1 MNLDGVIALSRWQ
14 FAITTVY
21 HFLFVPLTL
30 GLSIFVAIIESRYVR
45 TGDEKYKK
53 MAKYWGTLF
62 LINFA
67 LGVAT
72 GIVQEFQFG
81 LNWAG
86 YSRFMGDIFGAPLA
100 IEALLAFYLES
111 TLLGVWIFGWE
122 KLSKKLHAAV
132 MWLVAIGSN
141 LSAIWILIANSF
153 MQEPVGYKMA
163 ADNSRVLMENFGK
176 LITNP
181 NFLYQWPH
189 VFFSALTTA
198 GFFVLGISA
207 YHLLRKK
214 DSDIFRTSFRMSAI
228 YGFIGIVFVIII
240 GHYQGQF
247 LVKHQPMKMA
257 AAEAAWETTSDFT
270 LFAIPNTKDSTNSAE
285 IKIPGML
292 GFLSYDKWG
301 KPVKGIKELREEYLQ
316 KYGEKFKD
324 LEAKY
329 GKIDY
334 VPPVGITYWSFRIMV
349 YAGLIMLLVGF
360 LALFKKF
367 MEKKWFLK
375 LAFWTLF
382 LPFIATSFGWLMAEI
397 GRQPFIVYGLF
408 PVRAAVSP
416 NLHTSDVWFS
426 LITMGL
432 LYAILIVVE
441 VGLMIKYAKK
451 TPEEENVQPNAEL
464 A

>member
-1 MNLDGVIALSRWQ
+1 MDLNPAVVALSRWQ

-30 GLSIFVAIIESRYVR
+30 GLSIFVAIIESKYVK

-132 MWLVAIGSN
+132 IWLVAIGSN

-153 MQEPVGYKMA
+153 MQEPVGYKLAEDGSHVIMT
-163 ADNSRVLMENFGK
+163 NFGK

-207 YHLLRKK
+207 YHLIKNK
-214 DSDIFRTSFRMSAI
+214 NSDIFRTSFKMAAV
-228 YGFIGIVFVIII
+228 YGFIGIVFVILI
-240 GHYQGQF
+240 GHYQGQY

-270 LFAIPNTKDSTNSAE
+270 FFAIPHMDKRMNTAE
-285 IKIPGML
+285 LKVPGML
-292 GFLSYDKWG
+292 GLLSYDKWG
-301 KPVKGIKELREEYLQ
+301 KPVKGINELEKEYQQ
-316 KYGEKFKD
+316 KYGH
-324 LEAKY
+324 LY
-329 GKIDY
+329 NGKVNWI
-334 VPPVGITYWSFRIMV
+334 PMVGLTYWSFRIMV
-349 YAGLIMLLVGF
+349 YAGMIMLLVGF
-360 LALFKKF
+360 LALFNKF
-367 MEKKWFLK
+367 MDKKWFLK

-382 LPFIATSFGWLMAEI
+382 LPFIATSFGWIMAEV
-397 GRQPFIVYGLF
+397 GRQPFIVYGLYL
-408 PVRAAVSP
+408 VENAVSP
-416 NLHTSDVWFS
+416 NLHPSDVWFS
-426 LITMGL
+426 LISMGI
-432 LYAILIVVE
+432 LYAVLIVIE

-451 TPEEENVQPNAEL
+451 VPEETTTNEPAAQVA
-464 A
+464 

>member
-1 MNLDGVIALSRWQ
+1 MNLDAVVALSRWQ

-30 GLSIFVAIIESRYVR
+30 GLSIFIAIIESKYVK

-67 LGVAT
+67 IGVAT

-132 MWLVAIGSN
+132 IWLVALGSN
-141 LSAIWILIANSF
+141 LSALWILIANSF
-153 MQEPVGYKMA
+153 MQHPTGYKLSEDGTHVIMT
-163 ADNSRVLMENFGK
+163 NFGK
-176 LITNP
+176 LVTNP
-181 NFLYQWPH
+181 NVLYQFPH
-189 VFFSALTTA
+189 VFFAGMTTA

-207 YHLLRKK
+207 IMLIKNNK
-214 DSDIFRTSFRMSAI
+214 SEIFRTSFKMAAV
-228 YGFIGIVFVIII
+228 YGFIGALLVATI

-247 LVKHQPMKMA
+247 LVKEQPMKMA
-257 AAEAAWETTSDFT
+257 ISEAAWETTSDFT
-270 LFAIPNTKDSTNSAE
+270 LFAIPHTDKRMNTAE
-285 IKIPGML
+285 VKIPGFL
-292 GFLSYDKWG
+292 GFLSYNEWG
-301 KPVKGIKELREEYLQ
+301 KPVKGINELEKEYIQ
-316 KYGEKFKD
+316 KYGED
-324 LEAKY
+324 N
-329 GKIDY
+329 Y
-334 VPPVGITYWSFRIMV
+334 VTMVGLVYWSFRIMV

-360 LALFKKF
+360 LALFKGF

-375 LAFWTLF
+375 LAFWTMF
-382 LPFIATSFGWLMAEI
+382 LPFLATSFGWIMAEI
-397 GRQPFIVYGLF
+397 GRQPFIVYGLLK
-408 PVRAAVSP
+408 VKDAVSP
-416 NLHTSDVWFS
+416 NLTPGDVWFS
-426 LITMGL
+426 LLSMGI
-432 LYAILIVVE
+432 LYAILIIVE

-451 TPEEENVQPNAEL
+451 TPEEPAVQAE
-464 A
+464 AEVA